1 MALGFDSSETN
12 TTLFLSAPRDLRTST
27 CGATTA
33 APATAA
39 PFTKLRRSMNMSSSS
54 DGIWSG
60 QRARLER
67 RAIDL
72 VRPGQRQLGHEEH
85 ASRMLVGRAAAQ
97 RPSLH
102 PQLG

>member
-1 MALGFDSSETN
+1 MAFGFDSSETN
-12 TTLFLSAPRDLRTST
+12 TTLFLSAPRALRTSA
-27 CGATTA
+27 CGAIAA

-54 DGIWSG
+54 GGIWSG

-85 ASRMLVGRAAAQ
+85 ASRMLVGRAVGQ
-97 RPSLH
+97 RPFLH
-102 PQLG
+102 ALLG